1 MNIPLIS
8 KVECPQR
15 KGKVSYGAIILFKR
29 EPESFQS
36 YWFIVVFVFA
46 AYTVTETSP
55 CYCRRRMLAADPSS
69 PPQSLTLFSIL
80 SHPAFLLPLL
90 TPPLRSQS
98 LFPVPYFS
106 PTIPRSFYI
115 SFSSF
120 LLFPGF
126 TLILYKLGFIS
137 FIFLYFVM
145 APR

>member
-15 KGKVSYGAIILFKR
+15 KGKVSYGEIILFKR

-80 SHPAFLLPLL
+80 SHPAFLLH
-90 TPPLRSQS
+90 PPYSSPPQS
-98 LFPVPYFS
+98 VTLSCPVFIS
-106 PTIPRSFYI
+106 HHPTIILNHLFSTFSWLHLDTIQTGLHCSYI
-115 SFSSF
+115 S
-120 LLFPGF
+120 
-126 TLILYKLGFIS
+126 
-137 FIFLYFVM
+137 
-145 APR
+145 

>member
-15 KGKVSYGAIILFKR
+15 KGKVSYGEIILFKR

-69 PPQSLTLFSIL
+69 PPQSLTL
-80 SHPAFLLPLL
+80 PPLL
-90 TPPLRSQS
+90 H
-98 LFPVPYFS
+98 
-106 PTIPRSFYI
+106 
-115 SFSSF
+115 SFSSCLPF
-120 LLFPGF
+120 APPYSSPPQSVTLSCPVFFSHHPTIILNHLFSTFSWLHLDTIQTG
-126 TLILYKLGFIS
+126 LHCIYIS
-137 FIFLYFVM
+137 
-145 APR
+145 